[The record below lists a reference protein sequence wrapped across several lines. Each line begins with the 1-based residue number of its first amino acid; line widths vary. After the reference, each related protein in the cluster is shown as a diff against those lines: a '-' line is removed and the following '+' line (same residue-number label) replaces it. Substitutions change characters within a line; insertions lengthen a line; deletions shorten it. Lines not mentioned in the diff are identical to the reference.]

1 MAGSRRGKHLGNRRR
16 GKGTPEQKKRAANQ
30 ARENLNNIVSSVT
43 GSRENHSS
51 GSNRQYS
58 RSTTVRNGNP
68 GNYGSSRRTRTAA
81 PTVKRNTEQNSN
93 VGNSRRITQP
103 TNKRRGSRHDI
114 QTGNPRRQLSDE
126 AGKNLDK
133 SAVGQIDEVGRR
145 LPGLTAGAVQ
155 QSMGSLG
162 KAMPGTVSNI
172 MRTENKKG
180 TGGIAARHG
189 RTGVSRKGSNDRRTI
204 QQKQEQQEV
213 RKENAEYSTRIR
225 RQQKKNAQIESER
238 ASKLIDKG
246 TERIEKEKKG
256 LSKGGKWLS
265 DLYVGGVQLAG
276 DAAIGA
282 ATGGS
287 ALPAMFLRSYGG
299 SMDSAEKEGASG
311 DQAVLY
317 GVSMAALET
326 ATEKMF
332 SITKPLNKIYGK
344 GAGDELTEKVLSKMM
359 GKATKQGAKDA
370 LYHGGKTF
378 FSALTEGLEEMVS
391 EGLEPAIA
399 NQIYAE
405 ALGTPHSTSAKDV
418 LYAGSIGAALGGV
431 LGGGGQII
439 EYSQGK
445 NISDNA
451 TELFGKGGINELIK
465 EGLSIDEDTGGNT
478 KAAAYQK
485 MIKSGNGI
493 AMGQTNELAKEVQ
506 QQRMRDYQN
515 YLMASRAADNTIKKE
530 GYAPVTS
537 LKSESGLAENTEQV
551 YTESIKRNTET
562 INKMQLPEID
572 VEQTAEKVAR
582 IQTGVADVSDIN
594 SFTLN
599 NPEERTAYESIT
611 GTKLPQTNKDTKIYL
626 MDMIGQN
633 RISQAKAET
642 EWFRDAFKGIVQK
655 EDSPNYNAVGQEALG
670 RAIENVKVGNPLEL
684 ETFRSAFKNFY
695 NAGRANMDLQ
705 EVKQITKD
713 VFDSIPLEVRESAF
727 KAGMQDKIFDEGMA
741 LNMQMRIRQ
750 TGKEMRSQG
759 KNKAHRGRLVNEVSN
774 ENAKYFGAEQQSFY
788 RRLARIFGI
797 EIHIVDDS
805 EVNGTY
811 KDGVVTISI
820 NADRGLKY
828 VFAHEITHHM
838 QTYAPEQ
845 YQKLKQLVR
854 EKWTE
859 KGGIQEAV
867 EAKQAQY
874 KLQNVNINYEEA
886 LDEILADSTYEMIQD
901 ESFVEERCS
910 KDRNIAQ
917 SILNAIKSV
926 ISKIRAAIA
935 EGQGFSPKQN
945 AKLLSELGILKDAEK
960 LWADG
965 LMEAARNKDAVGR
978 VEFNEELSFSIKE
991 DMTDLQRYEKLKG
1004 EKISIFSYNVKNL
1017 ESNIDNL
1024 DDFRKNR
1031 MKEVVPNV
1039 RNLAQKLGI
1048 LGNYSNDSIKI
1059 DFNYGN
1065 NNLRESLNK
1074 QNWILGGDRFVNF
1087 AKMLSCF
1094 ESVIDNAKLIEVH
1107 RDDEG
1112 HNEAPN
1118 FLRAYVLVSG
1128 YLDGKDIVPVKL
1140 LVKEFDRMDNVLYV
1154 SITLEKIKE
1163 AKLYR
1168 QRTSKKHNSQG
1179 STSIEISL
1187 ADLLSKINDDALKKY
1202 IPGQFYKK
1210 FSLKDPVEETK
1221 DLIALHNIAE
1231 DNLIKTLKLGGFP
1244 MPSIAVTKDNIGH
1257 NKFGPISVMFSKDT
1271 IDPAN
1276 RKNKVYSA
1284 DAWTPTFPRI
1294 EYELNYDKA
1303 SEIYSRA
1310 NELGRVPFF
1319 NPVDLAP
1326 QNLEDKGSE
1335 QDIIER
1341 FKSDYGMKQMYIS
1354 DNGGKPVELKKKT
1367 VRTEMSDEQKE
1378 ISQFIL
1384 DNFPAEL
1391 IDEAKNPV
1399 PFPQRKKWLAEHKPE
1414 LEEVYGNYFREEGI
1428 DDETISDLLKAMKP
1442 FKYWGLI
1449 KDAVKF
1455 KENGGITEQVED
1467 DYEGT
1472 KKEIDEKVNQE
1483 KYKTWLK
1490 ELFSGIIS
1498 KSGVWNGE
1506 DSYTYSEES
1515 KPFEDI
1521 HYPVTVDNI
1530 VQAMLDQADDERNSE
1545 SVFAGTKT
1553 VRAVTAKSFE
1563 SIDDIKNESDK
1574 LKDIDTEE
1582 YAEIKDELDNRLSKV
1597 MSEIVGATK
1606 RSDNQFI
1613 DGDILGAAIA
1623 EACTNPTPENFKS
1636 VLSGYKWKVTDNQVQ
1651 ELSDIANDVMD
1662 MPVNMFEAKP
1672 QRVVGF
1678 DEIEAVVLPEN
1689 TSDELKTALDEK
1701 EISYVMYNGTEEDRL
1716 EKVNETADGKKIK
1729 FSIKDDFI
1737 DDTGKKYDQIVVL
1750 DRDIFKRKKNRAK
1763 ALKEFVYNELAGHQ
1777 FIAHDEDN
1785 NSVTIEFAKTNER
1798 VKKDGAKNSHKVI
1811 DKLAEKRGARNGY
1824 IVSHTDELIEVS
1836 KPDMQAHNDEN
1847 SHQWLD
1853 ENGWDYRVVY
1863 MLIPDGEIIEATL
1876 NIGNTRDG
1884 RKVLYDINKI
1894 KTVGHGVVASKGS
1907 HINPNGEYSISE
1919 DKIERKYSFKD
1930 STEPPTEEEIY
1941 DYMDEYPEKFGDIL
1955 GQRDYEIKQKKVR
1968 QASYE
1973 ELRNKYEKLKKKTK
1987 LTHGREIDRQ
1997 AASEECNNL
2006 IKTLMTYS
2014 ESYTPKGGKR
2024 KTNHKLV
2031 ELATNN
2037 VAKMFRA
2044 YKNGDFVE
2052 LLNTARLTAQEIV
2065 ENLEFVDDAVFVT
2078 YKKMRDYMRTT
2089 RLTVPSEV
2097 KVNIVDYSD
2106 WRKKQLGRFRLVND
2120 GDMSIEQMY
2129 SELCELYPG
2138 MFTPDILNPADQL
2151 LEMADVRESLE
2162 PYDIMLSAEESE
2174 QLIKQIEEDLL
2185 DIAVKG
2191 KPWKS
2196 WRDKLK
2202 EEYEKKLKLEK
2213 TRHQEAI
2220 ADIRRKAREQA
2231 DKRVN
2236 QEKYKGK
2243 ERLDKTKLR
2252 GEQKLQQEK
2261 EKNKAKEAKRKEE
2274 KTRKATM
2281 ASIEMNRRWL
2291 ADRILKPTDD
2301 KHIPEGFKSA
2311 VADILSQIDMQ
2322 SKKSK
2327 KFEEKR
2333 GERAKRWVEMD
2344 ELRARFAEIAM
2355 EDGSGEFE
2363 YDGYVFD
2370 IMKSLAEKMDGHS
2383 VDEATIQ
2390 QLIEIDILLKNIVIN
2405 IRNYNK
2411 AFSEE
2416 LKEGVDELAN
2426 ETYQKCQ
2433 KRIGR
2438 LKSGKHY
2445 DRSGPIGAI
2454 DSLLNESMVAPRDFF
2469 ELLGGGMQKSFMA
2482 LRHGMN
2488 KHVDN
2493 ISQTRAFFESVF
2505 KGYSNKKKPGSK
2517 VEGWRHEKEAREFSV
2532 QGGKIKLNTA
2542 QIMSLYCLSKRDQAV
2557 GHLLGSG
2564 IVASRVDTK
2573 SKIKKIFG
2581 AKIEEGSATT
2591 TISAA
2596 DLEKIIS
2603 SLTDEQKAMADKLQ
2617 GYLNNECAE
2626 WGNEVSMKLFG
2637 YRKFT
2642 EENYFPIKSAD
2653 AYLDSNFEGRENA
2666 ERIKNFG
2673 FTKGTVVNANN
2684 PIMIDDIFTV
2694 VADHINKMSLYNAYA
2709 APISDFMRV
2718 YNHKTRNEDGFLDG
2732 SVQEALKKAYG
2743 KKAINYINNFMADLN
2758 NQTQT
2763 RTEGLT
2769 RIINRSLANY
2779 KKSAIGA
2786 NLRVGLQQPTA
2797 VIRAF
2802 TVINPKYFANSNM
2815 NIKKNLKDMKEHC
2828 QIARWKSWGFS
2839 QVDMANDIDDIMMNK
2854 EWNKIDLVTMQLY
2867 GYLDNLTWSTIWAAV
2882 RKETA
2887 KKHPNIK
2894 VDSEEFYQICNE
2906 RASEIFDKTQV
2917 VDSVFHRSQVMRNTD
2932 SMSKVMTS
2940 FMAEPTRTYNMVRTE
2955 YAFAREAWKEGNKKE
2970 AIGRFNKATT
2980 VFVLN
2985 AAAVSAAAAIADA
2998 LREGAPGDDDDDDS
3012 WIANFWNNFWGN
3024 VNPFNMIPLVKDIWG
3039 FADGWGSSNMA
3050 LEGYEKLVESVKN
3063 LAAADDKVEAF
3074 KGFCEG
3080 LGYVTGLPVKN
3091 VLRESN
3097 TIFKLLG
3104 IDVFATDGS
3113 EEKKEEKGFIDKAIE
3128 SLKEQFNIEGEP
3140 EGASGHELSDEEYY
3154 GIYADSGKGLWDRIT
3169 DKSSAKIREEQRA
3182 DRVDKILSESNGDE
3196 DKIWS
3201 KVTKNYTNFIEDGD
3215 FSVIKEMRKTLEAC
3229 GGDVEKFDESVISK
3243 TKTAFKKT
3251 IGNSDE
3257 LNKQQRYKAY
3267 LIESGLTVN
3276 SISSE
3281 IITKS
3286 DTAKEFQ
3293 ISLCTNDDA
3302 VMMEKL
3308 GDLMNAGLTYN
3319 DYLSLYESRHKA
3331 IKASDYSSGEM
3342 LMPVTGE
3349 ITSYFGY
3356 RSSGST
3362 NGIGSTDHKG
3372 LDIGV
3377 PMDSDVAAA
3386 DGGKVVEAG
3395 WYGGY
3400 GNYVEIDHGNG
3411 RRTVYGHLDGY
3422 YVQKGD
3428 IVSKGDVIALSG
3440 STGNSTGPHLHFG
3453 VKENNKFVD
3462 PMMYFN

>member
-1 MAGSRRGKHLGNRRR
+1 M
-16 GKGTPEQKKRAANQ
+16 
-30 ARENLNNIVSSVT
+30 
-43 GSRENHSS
+43 
-51 GSNRQYS
+51 
-58 RSTTVRNGNP
+58 
-68 GNYGSSRRTRTAA
+68 
-81 PTVKRNTEQNSN
+81 
-93 VGNSRRITQP
+93 
-103 TNKRRGSRHDI
+103 
-114 QTGNPRRQLSDE
+114 
-126 AGKNLDK
+126 
-133 SAVGQIDEVGRR
+133 
-145 LPGLTAGAVQ
+145 
-155 QSMGSLG
+155 
-162 KAMPGTVSNI
+162 
-172 MRTENKKG
+172 
-180 TGGIAARHG
+180 
-189 RTGVSRKGSNDRRTI
+189 
-204 QQKQEQQEV
+204 
-213 RKENAEYSTRIR
+213 
-225 RQQKKNAQIESER
+225 
-238 ASKLIDKG
+238 
-246 TERIEKEKKG
+246 
-256 LSKGGKWLS
+256 
-265 DLYVGGVQLAG
+265 GGVQLAG
-276 DAAIGA
+276 DAAIAA
-282 ATGGS
+282 ATGGT
-287 ALPAMFLRSYGG
+287 ALPVMFARSYGG

-311 DQAVLY
+311 SQAVLY
-317 GVSMAALET
+317 GASMAALET

-332 SITKPLNKIYGK
+332 SVTKPLEKIYGK
-344 GAGDELTEKVLSKMM
+344 AAGDALTDKVLSKIM
-359 GKATKQGAKDA
+359 GKATKQGTKDA

-405 ALGTPHSTSAKDV
+405 ALGNPHSTSLKDV

-431 LGGGGQII
+431 VGGGGQII

-451 TELFGKGGINELIK
+451 TEMFGEGGINDLIK
-465 EGLSIDEDTGGNT
+465 EGLKIDEDTGGNT
-478 KAAAYQK
+478 KAAAYQEMVK
-485 MIKSGNGI
+485 QGKPL
-493 AMGQTNELAKEVQ
+493 AMGQVNELAKEVQ

-515 YLMASRAADNTIKKE
+515 YSMASRAADNTIKKA

-537 LKSESGLAENTEQV
+537 RKSESGLAENTEQV
-551 YTESIKRNTET
+551 YTENIKSNTEA
-562 INKMQLPEID
+562 INKMQLPEINA
-572 VEQTAEKVAR
+572 EQIAEVVAR
-582 IQTGVADVSDIN
+582 IQTGIADIN
-594 SFTLN
+594 DINLFTLS
-599 NPEERTAYESIT
+599 NPEARTAYESIT
-611 GTKLPQTNKDTKIYL
+611 GTKLPQTNKETKTYL
-626 MDMIGQN
+626 MDTIGQN

-655 EDSPNYNAVGQEALG
+655 EDSPNYNAAGQDALG
-670 RAIENVKVGNPLEL
+670 RAIEKVKVGNPLEL
-684 ETFRSAFKNFY
+684 ETFRSGFKNCY
-695 NAGRANMDLQ
+695 NAGRAGMDWQ
-705 EVKQITKD
+705 EVKRITKGA
-713 VFDSIPLEVRESAF
+713 FDSIPPEVRESAF
-727 KAGMQDKIFDEGMA
+727 NAGMQDKILDEGMA
-741 LNMQMRIRQ
+741 LNMQMRIRR

-759 KNKAHRGRLVNEVSN
+759 KNKAHRGKLVNEVSN

-788 RRLARIFGI
+788 RRLARTFGI
-797 EIHIVDDS
+797 EIHVVDDS

-811 KDGVVTISI
+811 KDGVVTVSI
-820 NADRGLKY
+820 NADRSLEY

-838 QTYAPEQ
+838 QEYAPEQ
-845 YQKLKQLVR
+845 YRKLKQLVR

-859 KGGIQEAV
+859 KGGIQEAI

-874 KLQNVNINYEEA
+874 KRQNENLNYEEA

-901 ESFVEERCS
+901 ESFVKELCS
-910 KDRNIAQ
+910 KDRNLAQ
-917 SILNAIKSV
+917 SILNAIENI

-945 AKLLSELGILKDAEK
+945 VKLLSELGILKDAQK
-960 LWADG
+960 LWVDG
-965 LMEAARNKDAVGR
+965 LMEAARNRDAVGN
-978 VEFNEELSFSIKE
+978 VELGKKVNERTNIKE
-991 DMTDLQRYEKLKG
+991 GMTEQQRHDELKTKTLVI
-1004 EKISIFSYNVKNL
+1004 EPYDQNLLSENNFNVHELENKSIQEAKPAL
-1017 ESNIDNL
+1017 
-1024 DDFRKNR
+1024 
-1031 MKEVVPNV
+1031 
-1039 RNLAQKLGI
+1039 RNLAKRLGI
-1048 LGNYSNDSIKI
+1048 MGAYNNDSVKI
-1059 DFNYGN
+1059 EFNFGS
-1065 NNLRESLNK
+1065 NNLKESVNK
-1074 QNWILGGDRFVNF
+1074 QNAIATGDRFSNY

-1094 ESVIDNAKLIEVH
+1094 RSVVQNAECIEVH

-1118 FLRAYVLVSG
+1118 FLRAHVLVSAFK
-1128 YLDGKDIVPVKL
+1128 DGETIIPVKL
-1140 LVKEFDRMDNVLYV
+1140 LIKEFRDMDNVLYV
-1154 SITLEKIKE
+1154 TMTLSKIKE
-1163 AKLYR
+1163 VELHE
-1168 QRTSKKHNSQG
+1168 QRTTSESGDNSSH
-1179 STSIEISL
+1179 STSMYSL
-1187 ADLLSKINDDALKKY
+1187 AELLSKINDKALKKY
-1202 IPGQFYKK
+1202 IPGQFYGKQ
-1210 FSLKDPVEETK
+1210 FSLKEPVEETK
-1221 DLIALHNIAE
+1221 NLIALHNIDE
-1231 DNLIKTLKLGGFP
+1231 SNLLKTLKLGGFP

-1257 NKFGPISVMFSKDT
+1257 TNFGPISVMFSKDT

-1284 DAWTPTFPRI
+1284 DAWTPTFPQI
-1294 EYELNYDKA
+1294 SYKMNEEKA
-1303 SEIYSRA
+1303 SEIYGRA
-1310 NELGRVPFF
+1310 RAVGDVPLF
-1319 NPVDLAP
+1319 NPSRLAES
-1326 QNLEDKGSE
+1326 NLEDAMDRGDSE
-1335 QDIIER
+1335 TALINKYKD
-1341 FKSDYGMKQMYIS
+1341 DYGLKQFYLAETGGAPVSYI
-1354 DNGGKPVELKKKT
+1354 KT
-1367 VRTEMSDEQKE
+1367 TIRKE
-1378 ISQFIL
+1378 ISKQERKAGQWYL
-1384 DNFPAEL
+1384 DNEKSLCDSYSQLEPIKRVPWCRENNRELRDAYERYLVSEGLEANAAAETANVAKVADL
-1391 IDEAKNPV
+1391 SKPLRNANKIEDGTDVVEIVENDIFATAEAIDKKINQENYE
-1399 PFPQRKKWLAEHKPE
+1399 KWL
-1414 LEEVYGNYFREEGI
+1414 L
-1428 DDETISDLLKAMKP
+1428 
-1442 FKYWGLI
+1442 
-1449 KDAVKF
+1449 
-1455 KENGGITEQVED
+1455 
-1467 DYEGT
+1467 
-1472 KKEIDEKVNQE
+1472 
-1483 KYKTWLK
+1483 
-1490 ELFSGIIS
+1490 ELFSGIEEG
-1498 KSGVWNGE
+1498 SGVWNGE
-1506 DSYTYSEES
+1506 DPYTYSGDS
-1515 KPFEDI
+1515 KSFEDI

-1530 VQAMLDQADDERNSE
+1530 VRAMLGQADYERNADSI
-1545 SVFAGTKT
+1545 FAGTKT

-1563 SIDDIKNESDK
+1563 SIEDIKNESGK
-1574 LKDIDTEE
+1574 LKETDTEE
-1582 YAEIKDELDNRLSKV
+1582 YEEIKEELDNRLSNV
-1597 MSEIVGATK
+1597 MGEIVGATK
-1606 RSDNQFI
+1606 KSDNQFI
-1613 DGDILGAAIA
+1613 DMDVLGQTIA

-1636 VLSGYKWKVTDNQVQ
+1636 VLSGYEWKITDKQAS
-1651 ELSDIANDVMD
+1651 ELGDIANDVMD

-1672 QRVVGF
+1672 QRVVDF
-1678 DEIEAVVLPEN
+1678 DEIEAVVLPES
-1689 TSDELKTALDEK
+1689 TSNNLKAALDEN
-1701 EISYVMYNGTEEDRL
+1701 EIGYVMYNGTEEDRL
-1716 EKVNETADGKKIK
+1716 KKINDVAEEKKIK
-1729 FSIKDDFI
+1729 FSIKDDTDI
-1737 DDTGKKYDQIVVL
+1737 TYDSL
-1750 DRDIFKRKKNRAK
+1750 
-1763 ALKEFVYNELAGHQ
+1763 
-1777 FIAHDEDN
+1777 
-1785 NSVTIEFAKTNER
+1785 
-1798 VKKDGAKNSHKVI
+1798 
-1811 DKLAEKRGARNGY
+1811 
-1824 IVSHTDELIEVS
+1824 VS
-1836 KPDMQAHNDEN
+1836 KPDMNVVRVTTSGNSVAALSRKDIVNNAKKELERKVGKDRQGRTVVFNNDTNREIVIGKPGIEHGLGRN
-1847 SHQWLD
+1847 YIDTAIVSMHLD
-1853 ENGWDYRVVY
+1853 EYLNTAIKINEAIRDKNRDYDSDILLGYGENANGDKIPAYFVVSKLTTGTDKLVKFGSLY
-1863 MLIPDGEIIEATL
+1863 SLRGKKIEDDSAQ
-1876 NIGNTRDG
+1876 GSP
-1884 RKVLYDINKI
+1884 
-1894 KTVGHGVVASKGS
+1894 GVQSRTS
-1907 HINPNGEYSISE
+1907 STISISDLLDLVNE
-1919 DKIERKYSFKD
+1919 IYSDILPKGVAEHYKNERKISKLGNSVKYLFKD
-1930 STEPPTEEEIY
+1930 TPEPPTEEEIY
-1941 DYMDEYPEKFGDIL
+1941 DYMDEYPEEFGDIL

-1973 ELRNKYEKLKKKTK
+1973 ELRNKYEKLKKETK
-1987 LTHGREIDRQ
+1987 PTHGKEIDRQ
-1997 AASEECNNL
+1997 AAREECNNL

-2014 ESYTPKGGKR
+2014 ESYTPKGRKR

-2044 YKNGDFVE
+2044 YKNNDFVE

-2065 ENLEFVDDAVFVT
+2065 ENLEFVDDADFVT
-2078 YKKMRDYMRTT
+2078 YKEMRDYMKTT

-2097 KVNIVDYSD
+2097 KANIADYSD
-2106 WRKKQLGRFRLVND
+2106 WRRKQLGRFRLVDD

-2129 SELCELYPG
+2129 SKLCELYPG
-2138 MFTPDILNPADQL
+2138 MFIPDILNPADQL
-2151 LEMADVRESLE
+2151 LEMANVRESLE
-2162 PYDIMLSAEESE
+2162 PYDIMISAEETE
-2174 QLIKQIEEDLL
+2174 QLMKQIEEDLL

-2196 WRDKLK
+2196 WRDKLQD
-2202 EEYEKKLKLEK
+2202 EYEKKLKLEK

-2231 DKRVN
+2231 DKRVK
-2236 QEKYKGK
+2236 QEKDKGK
-2243 ERLDKTKLR
+2243 EKLDKAKLR
-2252 GEQKLQQEK
+2252 GEQKLQKEK

-2274 KTRKATM
+2274 KTRKAKM
-2281 ASIEMNRRWL
+2281 ASIETNRRWL

-2327 KFEEKR
+2327 KLEEKR

-2344 ELRARFAEIAM
+2344 ELKARFAEIAM

-2370 IMKSLAEKMDGHS
+2370 IMDSLAEKLDGRS
-2383 VDEATIQ
+2383 VDEATTK
-2390 QLIEIDILLKNIVIN
+2390 QLNEIDILLKYIVTN

-2438 LKSGKHY
+2438 LKAGKHY
-2445 DRSGPIGAI
+2445 DRSGPIGYV

-2469 ELLGGGMQKSFMA
+2469 ELLGGGMQKLFMA
-2482 LRHGMN
+2482 LRHGMD

-2493 ISQTRAFFESVF
+2493 ISQTRDFFESVF
-2505 KGYSNKKKPGSK
+2505 KEYNKKKKPGSE
-2517 VEGWRHEKEAREFSV
+2517 VENWRHEKEAQEFSV
-2532 QGGKIKLNTA
+2532 QGGKIKLNPA
-2542 QIMSLYCLSKRDQAV
+2542 QIMSLYCLSKREQAV

-2573 SKIKKIFG
+2573 SKIKKFFG
-2581 AKIEEGSATT
+2581 AKIEGGSATT

-2603 SLTDEQKAMADKLQ
+2603 SLTEEQRAMADKLQ
-2617 GYLNNECAE
+2617 DYLNNECAE

-2653 AYLDSNFEGRENA
+2653 AYLDNNFEGRENA

-2673 FTKGTVVNANN
+2673 FTKGTVINANN

-2718 YNHKTRNEDGFLDG
+2718 YNHKTRNEDGFLDE

-2769 RIINRSLANY
+2769 RIVNRSLANY
-2779 KKSAIGA
+2779 KKSAIGG
-2786 NLRVGLQQPTA
+2786 NFRVGLQQPTA

-2802 TVINPKYFANSNM
+2802 TVINPKYFANGNI

-2854 EWNKIDLVTMQLY
+2854 EWNKIDFVTMQLY
-2867 GYLDNLTWSTIWAAV
+2867 GYLDNLTWSVIWAAV

-2887 KKHPNIK
+2887 KKHPSIK

-2955 YAFAREAWKEGNKKE
+2955 YALACEAWKEGDKKE

-2998 LREGAPGDDDDDDS
+2998 LREGAPGDDDDDS

-3050 LEGYEKLVESVKN
+3050 LEGYEKLVESAKN
-3063 LAAADDKVEAF
+3063 LAAADDKAEAF
-3074 KGFCEG
+3074 KGLCEG
-3080 LGYVTGLPVKN
+3080 LGYVTGLPIKN
-3091 VLRESN
+3091 VLRETN
-3097 TIFKLLG
+3097 MIFNILG
-3104 IDVFATDGS
+3104 IDVFAADGS

-3128 SLKEQFNIEGEP
+3128 SLKDQFNIKGEP
-3140 EGASGHELSDEEYY
+3140 KGASGHELSDEEYY
-3154 GIYADSGKGLWDRIT
+3154 GIYADSGKGLWDKIT
-3169 DKSSAKIREEQRA
+3169 NKSSAEIREEQRT

-3201 KVTKNYTNFIEDGD
+3201 KVTKNYTNFIKDGD
-3215 FSVIKEMRKTLEAC
+3215 FFTINEMRKTLEDC
-3229 GGDVEKFDESVISK
+3229 GGDVEKFDESVIRE

-3251 IGNSDE
+3251 IGDSDE
-3257 LNKQQRYKAY
+3257 LSKQQRYKAY
-3267 LIESGLTVN
+3267 LIESGLTASN
-3276 SISSE
+3276 ISSE
-3281 IITKS
+3281 IIAKS

-3293 ISLCTNDDA
+3293 ISLCTNDNA

-3319 DYLSLYESRHKA
+3319 DYISLYESRHRA

-3362 NGIGSTDHKG
+3362 NGIGSTNHQG

-3395 WYGGY
+3395 WTGGY

-3428 IVSKGDVIALSG
+3428 VVSKGDVIALSG